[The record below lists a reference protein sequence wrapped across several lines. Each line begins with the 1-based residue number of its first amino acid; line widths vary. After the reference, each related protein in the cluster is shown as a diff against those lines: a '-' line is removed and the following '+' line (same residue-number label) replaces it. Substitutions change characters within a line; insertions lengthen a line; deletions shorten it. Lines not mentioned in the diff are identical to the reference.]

1 MHIDSELIEELNLL
15 MRYRMTSTPGGGIEI
30 GQAAEPAVTAAA
42 QRLFHKGLI
51 ERADGGV
58 LTDSGR
64 QAVDSLSLLLG
75 QLEPPLEPI

>member
-1 MHIDSELIEELNLL
+1 MHLDSDIIEELNLL

-30 GQAAEPAVTAAA
+30 GQAAGAAVIAAA
-42 QRLFHKGLI
+42 RRLYNKGLI

-64 QAVDSLSLLLG
+64 QAVDSLSLLLS
-75 QLEPPLEPI
+75 QLSPPLEPI